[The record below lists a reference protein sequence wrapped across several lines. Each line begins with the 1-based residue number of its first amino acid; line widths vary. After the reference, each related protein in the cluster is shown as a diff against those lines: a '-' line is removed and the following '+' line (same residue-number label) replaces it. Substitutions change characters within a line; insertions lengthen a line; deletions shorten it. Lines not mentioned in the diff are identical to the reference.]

1 MRASKAKILRYDARE
16 GKAVNLKADKNDR
29 DNYKLY
35 KRLKKRYGKGV
46 ALPESFKL
54 NYLEFKLKND

>member
-16 GKAVNLKADKNDR
+16 GKAINLKADKNDR

-35 KRLKKRYGKGV
+35 KRLKKHYGKGV
-46 ALPESFKL
+46 AHPPAFKT
-54 NYLEFKLKND
+54 NYLENKK